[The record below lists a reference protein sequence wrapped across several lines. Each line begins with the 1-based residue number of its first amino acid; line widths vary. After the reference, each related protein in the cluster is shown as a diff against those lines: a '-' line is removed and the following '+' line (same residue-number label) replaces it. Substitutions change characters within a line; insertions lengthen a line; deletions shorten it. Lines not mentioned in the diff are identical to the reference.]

1 MEDWNR
7 GLKCRGVFFEGWVE
21 DLDQVLE
28 SHRKTTVTSYG
39 TRRSSKTSAACSNKE
54 NDQSQKESEKKVR

>member
-1 MEDWNR
+1 M
-7 GLKCRGVFFEGWVE
+7 E